1 MSTAARIAQFTD
13 VFRKFQALDPLSVL
27 KVAVHNEYD
36 GPNVAETSA
45 SLRFVFDSFDALFSV
60 NGMELLSFV
69 AVTSLQSN
77 LQNTVN
83 AYNQFLSAR
92 EQGSFQQFANHVDTF
107 ANITRSLGVPSLAAG
122 GAQLESATAAVTK
135 ELDRLVKNNEE
146 VDALKKDVRTLITPA
161 IAGSLSKAFMG
172 RRNALTVWRVIWL
185 VLTFVV
191 GGFAVRETYEV
202 IRAVADVMKGVAPQV
217 HADLFWPA
225 LIIRSI
231 VLIPLFAAFG
241 FAFSQYR
248 KERDFEEEYAHK
260 AAIASSLPNYGDLA
274 RDQSVRDRIV
284 TGATTVIFSSP
295 TVLAKEAENSEA
307 TIAGMKEMLES
318 LGKFLPKR

>member
-1 MSTAARIAQFTD
+1 MSIASRVAQFTD
-13 VFRKFQALDPLSVL
+13 VFNKFRALDPLSVL

-45 SLRFVFDSFDALFSV
+45 SLRFVFDSFEALFSV
-60 NGMELLSFV
+60 NGIQLLSFN
-69 AVTSLQSN
+69 AITTFQSH
-77 LQNTVN
+77 LQNVVN

-92 EQGSFQQFANHVDTF
+92 EQGSFQQFASHVDAF
-107 ANITRSLGVPSLAAG
+107 AALTRTQGIPGLAAG

-135 ELDRLVKNNEE
+135 ELDRLVQNNEE

-161 IAGSLSKAFMG
+161 VAGSLSQAFMR
-172 RRNALTVWRVIWL
+172 RRNALTVWRIIWL
-185 VLTFVV
+185 ILTFVV
-191 GGFAVRETYEV
+191 GAFAVRETYEV
-202 IRAVADVMKGVAPQV
+202 IKAVADVMKGIAPQV

-274 RDQSVRDRIV
+274 REQSVRDRIV

-295 TVLAKEAENSEA
+295 TVLAKQAENSEA

>member
-1 MSTAARIAQFTD
+1 MSTATRTAQFTEAFNK
-13 VFRKFQALDPLSVL
+13 FRALDPLSVL
-27 KVAVHNEYD
+27 KVASHSEFD

-45 SLRFVFDSFDALFSV
+45 SLRFVFDSFEALFSV
-60 NGMELLSFV
+60 SGMQLLSFT
-69 AVTSLQSN
+69 AVTALQGN
-77 LQNTVN
+77 LQNVVN
-83 AYNQFLSAR
+83 TYNQFLSAR
-92 EQGSFQQFANHVDTF
+92 EQGSFQQFAMHVDAL
-107 ANITRSLGVPSLAAG
+107 ANATRNHGIPILAAG
-122 GAQLESATAAVTK
+122 GAQLESATASVAK

-146 VDALKKDVRTLITPA
+146 VDALKKDVRTLIAPA

-172 RRNALTVWRVIWL
+172 RRNALTVWRIIWL
-185 VLTFVV
+185 ILTFVV
-191 GGFAVRETYEV
+191 GAFAVHETYEV

-231 VLIPLFAAFG
+231 ILIPLFAAFG

-274 RDQSVRDRIV
+274 REQSVRDRIV

-295 TVLAKEAENSEA
+295 TVIAKEAENSEA
-307 TIAGMKEMLES
+307 TIAGMNKMLES